1 MVFRYLL
8 TDFLKKV
15 INIRKPGA
23 NPKNNTPN
31 KPWESILAFILA
43 FCKLSIIKRPCTH
56 VNLVFFYRYGESH
69 MLIRLVCAVK
79 NKQLYADLEKRLS
92 IFDVQLKMC
101 GRKKAP
107 WQDLMRSCADV
118 FVVSKSLI
126 PRPIESSVAMLNNLP
141 EKPTIIILHDR
152 ESSEEHAN
160 LLSSGA
166 DVVLYSGI
174 SQDSLI
180 EAIESTLESRRQ
192 FYYVDRFDLRGRI
205 KPKLSDFFSNS
216 KEMQLFLDEVQQIV
230 TTDSTLLLL
239 GETGVGKEHLSKAI
253 HAESHRSKGPFIAI
267 NTAAIPEQL
276 IESELFGHEQG
287 AFTGAVRSRRG
298 AFELAHGGTIFLDEI
313 GEMPMHMQSKLL
325 RVLQDFEFTPVGG
338 ETPIWVDVRV
348 IAATNKDLEEE
359 ILKGNFRQDLYYRL
373 GVITMTLPALRKR
386 KEDIPAMANHFLNVY
401 NKKIGREINRFS
413 EVAME
418 ALCNYSWPG
427 NIRELINVIERAI
440 LLCKSDT
447 ISINNFPSNFQES
460 ISELP
465 SLSDCK
471 ELDLGSWKNMT
482 LAEVKKQVLNNIEK
496 RYIEMILEQTHGKVG
511 KAAKT
516 AGIHPRGLYGKMK
529 KLGLDKASFKH
540 RPD

>member
-1 MVFRYLL
+1 
-8 TDFLKKV
+8 
-15 INIRKPGA
+15 
-23 NPKNNTPN
+23 
-31 KPWESILAFILA
+31 
-43 FCKLSIIKRPCTH
+43 
-56 VNLVFFYRYGESH
+56 

-79 NKQLYADLEKRLS
+79 DKKLHADLEKRLS
-92 IFDVQLKMC
+92 IFDVQLKMI
-101 GRKKAP
+101 GTQKTP
-107 WQDLMRSCADV
+107 WQDLVRSCADI

-141 EKPTIIILHDR
+141 EKPTTIILHDR

-160 LLSSGA
+160 LLASGA

-174 SQDSLI
+174 SRGSLI

-192 FYYVDRFDLRGRI
+192 FYLVDRFDQQGRI

-230 TTDSTLLLL
+230 TTDATLLIL

-253 HAESHRSKGPFIAI
+253 HGESHRAQGPFIAI

-313 GEMPMHMQSKLL
+313 GEMPMPLQSKLL

-348 IAATNKDLEEE
+348 IAATNKDLEME
-359 ILKGNFRQDLYYRL
+359 IAKGNFRQDLYYRL
-373 GVITMTLPALRKR
+373 GVMTMTLPPLRKR
-386 KEDIPAMANHFLNVY
+386 QEDIPAMANHFLNVC
-401 NKKIGREINRFS
+401 NKKIGREIKQFS
-413 EVAME
+413 GVAME
-418 ALCNYSWPG
+418 AICNYSWPG
-427 NIRELINVIERAI
+427 NIRELINVIERAV
-440 LLCKSDT
+440 LLCKSEI
-447 ISINNFPSNFQES
+447 ISLNDLPSTFQES
-460 ISELP
+460 FSEMP
-465 SLSDCK
+465 SLPNLQNIDTSAWTGK
-471 ELDLGSWKNMT
+471 T
-482 LAEVKKQVLNNIEK
+482 LAQVKEEVINRVEK
-496 RYIEMILEQTHGKVG
+496 RYIEMVLGKTAGKVG
-511 KAAKT
+511 AAAQI

-529 KLGLDKASFKH
+529 KLGLDKADFK
-540 RPD
+540 PE